1 MFAFAVLR
9 PPPPPPHLFLDQ
21 TEDQRAEKSF
31 WSLPPPPPPHPL
43 PPALSQSLDPALL
56 GDRSNWPGVILFFH
70 SR

>member
-9 PPPPPPHLFLDQ
+9 PALPFPLPPPLFLDQ

-31 WSLPPPPPPHPL
+31 WSLPPPPPPS
-43 PPALSQSLDPALL
+43 PALSQSLDPALL